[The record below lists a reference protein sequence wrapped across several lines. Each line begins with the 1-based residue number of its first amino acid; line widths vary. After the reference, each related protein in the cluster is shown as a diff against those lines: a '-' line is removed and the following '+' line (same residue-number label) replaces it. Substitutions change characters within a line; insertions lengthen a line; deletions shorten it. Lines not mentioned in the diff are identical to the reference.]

1 VPASSG
7 GSGSPVRAPRT
18 EVLGFMDAAGGF
30 STGDAR
36 PIGQRVGELAAELGW
51 GRLLA
56 YLVDQGVPWD
66 R

>member
-1 VPASSG
+1 M
-7 GSGSPVRAPRT
+7 RAPRT

-30 STGDAR
+30 STGDAQ